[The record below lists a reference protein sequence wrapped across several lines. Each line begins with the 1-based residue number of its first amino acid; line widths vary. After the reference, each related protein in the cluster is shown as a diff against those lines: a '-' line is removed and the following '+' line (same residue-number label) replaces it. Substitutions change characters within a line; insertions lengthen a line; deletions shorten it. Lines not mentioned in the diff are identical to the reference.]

1 MSSKNGNNTREADEL
16 FILVSMWVAKR
27 KPNHNHNALVSM
39 LIKEGIGCLILI
51 LSDIMLKISLP
62 GSILGNEHPL
72 SGRSLCLF
80 LCYASW
86 SKQNLF
92 SVTCFFIKHDDVVN
106 SDILLKAQNRNI
118 LSLYGDF
125 SVFEAIYIFLRE
137 KYFTLQILRWLNH
150 PCNLQILCSFT
161 VEIGINTIITKKA
174 QQKSIDIFSAILCQ
188 RKQLPCCQH
197 LFILINFDMSQRGP
211 LQK

>member
-1 MSSKNGNNTREADEL
+1 MHSQSRSITHRQTHKKKKLVHEPNVWTQDLHLPMSSKNSNNTREADEL

-106 SDILLKAQNRNI
+106 SDILLKA
-118 LSLYGDF
+118 
-125 SVFEAIYIFLRE
+125 
-137 KYFTLQILRWLNH
+137 
-150 PCNLQILCSFT
+150 
-161 VEIGINTIITKKA
+161 
-174 QQKSIDIFSAILCQ
+174 
-188 RKQLPCCQH
+188 
-197 LFILINFDMSQRGP
+197 
-211 LQK
+211 